1 MMASRSS
8 LKECEMMTMMKMMV
22 LATMRTMQVTMLI
35 VMLVRMLS
43 LMPTVTRE
51 IITAVKKM
59 TMPTAR
65 MYRCSSC
72 RDIGARDDGNRGRGR
87 RIENTSPMVVRA
99 TVDTGERLRLL
110 ILALVPYRRWRSCQQ
125 SLLLHAGRLHLRQEE
140 REAA

>member
-1 MMASRSS
+1 
-8 LKECEMMTMMKMMV
+8 MMKMMV

-43 LMPTVTRE
+43 LMPTVTKE

-72 RDIGARDDGNRGRGR
+72 RDNGARDDGNRGGDDELK
-87 RIENTSPMVVRA
+87 IPVPWSSVRPL
-99 TVDTGERLRLL
+99 TLEKD
-110 ILALVPYRRWRSCQQ
+110 
-125 SLLLHAGRLHLRQEE
+125 
-140 REAA
+140 